1 LIIWLWKSQQTH
13 LNAVITALT
22 FRDRMLLLLPNS
34 GSNDAA
40 MMGENNSF
48 LDAPIPMGRILDPY

>member
-1 LIIWLWKSQQTH
+1 
-13 LNAVITALT
+13 VITALT

-40 MMGENNSF
+40 MRGENNSF